1 MNKSDRNMITSV
13 IAPYR
18 GNKPY
23 IFISYSH
30 KDKGLI
36 LPILDSMLFDNYR
49 VWFDEGIVP
58 GTEWDQ
64 NIAAHIEKSDYFI
77 AFISNNYISSENCKD
92 ELNYARDLNKKRVL
106 VYLEHVDLPAG
117 MAMRLNRLQAIHYY
131 VYETQEAFLEKLY
144 DADGIKQFCD
154 KHGMDFES
162 SELVN
167 IPKLTINICK
177 KFSEG
182 SPNYRFVFVY
192 GWEYKSKKALM
203 SAIKSKL
210 TERKVDFELV
220 LMEHFTDE
228 LIDALRNDKTKEM
241 RRRYED
247 IPVLILDGIEAIA
260 GKSATQEEIYRYI
273 RHRFYEDKPTMIMSP
288 KKVEERGFDKRI
300 MELVSDW
307 EKVST

>member
-1 MNKSDRNMITSV
+1 MNKSDRNMIAGI

-30 KDKGLI
+30 KDKGVI
-36 LPILDSMLFDNYR
+36 LPILNSILFDDYR
-49 VWFDEGIVP
+49 VWFDEGIDP

-64 NIAAHIEKSDYFI
+64 NIADHIEKSDYFI
-77 AFISNNYISSENCKD
+77 AFISNNYIGSENCKD

-106 VYLEHVDLPAG
+106 VYLERVDLPAG

-131 VYETQEAFLEKLY
+131 LYETQESFLEKLY
-144 DADGIKQFCD
+144 DADGIKLFCD
-154 KHGMDFES
+154 KYGMEFES
-162 SELVN
+162 LELTN
-167 IPKLTINICK
+167 IPKPTIDICK

-192 GWEYKSKKALM
+192 GWEYKSTKALM
-203 SAIKSKL
+203 AAIKSKL
-210 TERKVDFELV
+210 TERKVDFELI

-228 LIDALRNDKTKEM
+228 LIDAIRNSKTQEM
-241 RRRYED
+241 RRKYED

-260 GKSATQEEIYRYI
+260 GKSATQEEVYRYI
-273 RHRFYEDKPTMIMSP
+273 RHRFYEDKPTLIMSP
-288 KKVEERGFDKRI
+288 QKEECGFDKRI
-300 MELVSDW
+300 MELISDW
-307 EKVST
+307 EKAST